1 MKRPKTIAAML
12 LAGFLAFA
20 PPGTLIACAALV
32 VALFGYCSGSGDKTE
47 PPTPSTETQ
56 RQQQATPSPTPPSPA
71 AER

>member
-32 VALFGYCSGSGDKTE
+32 VALFGYCSGSGDKAE
-47 PPTPSTETQ
+47 PPPGETET
-56 RQQQATPSPTPPSPA
+56 QQQATPTPTPTATPA

>member
-32 VALFGYCSGSGDKTE
+32 MALFGYCTGSGDRQE
-47 PPTPSTETQ
+47 PPPRT
-56 RQQQATPSPTPPSPA
+56 QQQQQQPAASPTPAATPA
-71 AER
+71 P

>member
-32 VALFGYCSGSGDKTE
+32 VALFGYCSGSGDQAG
-47 PPTPSTETQ
+47 PPPIETETQ
-56 RQQQATPSPTPPSPA
+56 QQAAPSPTPTATPA